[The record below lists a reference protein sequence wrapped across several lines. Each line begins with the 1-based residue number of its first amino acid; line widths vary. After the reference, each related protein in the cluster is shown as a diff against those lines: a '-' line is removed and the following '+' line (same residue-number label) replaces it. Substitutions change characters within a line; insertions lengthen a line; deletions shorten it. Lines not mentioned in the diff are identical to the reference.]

1 MDVINFQKISDIG
14 ISKIQTREELRL
26 KAYRCEAGRLTIG
39 YGHTEGVKDG
49 DVITEEQAIEFF
61 KSDVGVIENHLN
73 RLRQSAKIKFKQCE
87 FDALVSLIFTIGLGS
102 FQTSTL
108 RKKLIARATPQE
120 CAAEF
125 KKWIYVT
132 QIKVEERDGK
142 KFKFPVKVI
151 SNGLK
156 NRRESE
162 YKQYLDIGGDY
173 ERASMV
179 L

>member
-1 MDVINFQKISDIG
+1 MDVMNFQKISDIG
-14 ISKIQTREELRL
+14 ISRIQTREELRL

-39 YGHTEGVKDG
+39 YGHTEGVREG
-49 DVITEEQAIEFF
+49 DEITEAQAIEFF
-61 KSDVGVIENHLN
+61 KSDVGAIENHLN
-73 RLRQSAKIKFKQCE
+73 RLRQSAKITFRQCE
-87 FDALVSLIFTIGLGS
+87 FDALISLIFTIGLGS

-108 RKKLIARATPQE
+108 RKKLIAKATPQE

-132 QIKVEERDGK
+132 KIKVEERDGK

-179 L
+179 V

>member
-1 MDVINFQKISDIG
+1 MDVMSFQKISAIG
-14 ISKIQTREELRL
+14 ISQIQTREELRL

-39 YGHTEGVKDG
+39 YGHTDGVKDG

-61 KSDVGVIENHLN
+61 KSDVGAIENHLN

-132 QIKVEERDGK
+132 KIKVEERDGK

>member
-1 MDVINFQKISDIG
+1 MDVMNFQKISDIG

-39 YGHTEGVKDG
+39 YGHTDGVKDG

-132 QIKVEERDGK
+132 KIKVEERDGK

>member
-1 MDVINFQKISDIG
+1 MDVMNFQKISDIG
-14 ISKIQTREELRL
+14 ISRIQTREELRL

-39 YGHTEGVKDG
+39 YGHTEGVREG
-49 DVITEEQAIEFF
+49 DEITEAQAIEFF
-61 KSDVGVIENHLN
+61 KSDVGAIENHLN
-73 RLRQSAKIKFKQCE
+73 RLRQSAKITFRQCE
-87 FDALVSLIFTIGLGS
+87 FDALISLIFTIGLGS

-108 RKKLIARATPQE
+108 RKKLISKATPQE

-132 QIKVEERDGK
+132 KIKVEERDGK

-179 L
+179 V

>member
-1 MDVINFQKISDIG
+1 MDVMNFQQISDIG

-39 YGHTEGVKDG
+39 YGHTEGVREG
-49 DVITEEQAIEFF
+49 DEITEAQAIEFF
-61 KSDVGVIENHLN
+61 KSDVGAIENHLN
-73 RLRQSAKIKFKQCE
+73 RLRQSAKITFKQCE

-132 QIKVEERDGK
+132 KIKVDERDGK

-179 L
+179 V

>member
-1 MDVINFQKISDIG
+1 MDVMNFQKISDIG

-39 YGHTEGVKDG
+39 YGHTDGVREGDT
-49 DVITEEQAIEFF
+49 ITEDQAIEFF

>member
-1 MDVINFQKISDIG
+1 MDVMNFQKISDIG
-14 ISKIQTREELRL
+14 ISRIQTREELRL

-39 YGHTEGVKDG
+39 YGHTEGVREG
-49 DVITEEQAIEFF
+49 DEITEAQAIEFF
-61 KSDVGVIENHLN
+61 KNDVGAIENHLN
-73 RLRQSAKIKFKQCE
+73 RLRQSAKIAFKQCE
-87 FDALVSLIFTIGLGS
+87 FDALISLIFTIGLGS

-132 QIKVEERDGK
+132 KIKVEERDGK

-162 YKQYLDIGGDY
+162 YKQYLDIDGDY
-173 ERASMV
+173 ERASIV

>member
-1 MDVINFQKISDIG
+1 MDVMSFQKISAIG
-14 ISKIQTREELRL
+14 ISRIQTREELRL

-39 YGHTEGVKDG
+39 YGHTEGVREG
-49 DVITEEQAIEFF
+49 DEITEAQAIEFF
-61 KSDVGVIENHLN
+61 KSDVGAIENHLN
-73 RLRQSAKIKFKQCE
+73 RLRQSAKITFKQCE

-132 QIKVEERDGK
+132 KIKVEERDGK

>member
-39 YGHTEGVKDG
+39 YGHTDGVREGDT
-49 DVITEEQAIEFF
+49 ITEDQAIEFF

-132 QIKVEERDGK
+132 KIKVEERDGK
-142 KFKFPVKVI
+142 KFEFPVKVI

>member
-1 MDVINFQKISDIG
+1 MDVMNFQKISDIG
-14 ISKIQTREELRL
+14 ISRIQTREELRL

-39 YGHTEGVKDG
+39 YGHTEGVREG
-49 DVITEEQAIEFF
+49 DEITEAQAIEFF
-61 KSDVGVIENHLN
+61 KSDVGAIENHLN
-73 RLRQSAKIKFKQCE
+73 RLRQSAKITFRQCE
-87 FDALVSLIFTIGLGS
+87 FDALVSLIFTIGVGS

-108 RKKLIARATPQE
+108 RKKLIAQATTQE

-132 QIKVEERDGK
+132 KIKVEERDGK

-179 L
+179 V

>member
-1 MDVINFQKISDIG
+1 MDVLNFQKISNIG
-14 ISKIQTREELRL
+14 ISKIQQREELRL

-39 YGHTEGVKDG
+39 YGHTDGVKDG

-73 RLRQSAKIKFKQCE
+73 RLRQSAKITFKQCE

-132 QIKVEERDGK
+132 KIKVEERDGK